1 MQVLSC
7 CIDQNIQKYENII
20 FMEDY
25 NAEIT
30 ETSMQELWIIFS
42 KKYGEKK
49 NKMFQK
55 SCK

>member
-7 CIDQNIQKYENII
+7 CIDQNIQKYENIL

-30 ETSMQELWIIFS
+30 ETSMQEFC
-42 KKYGEKK
+42 E
-49 NKMFQK
+49 
-55 SCK
+55 